1 MTSMK
6 SHMNHTLRIIGLLL
20 IIQNMLLAKNNINHD
35 NNQTHKKVEKE
46 MVHMDSM
53 GEKSM
58 LLLIIFT
65 SLVGSF
71 FLRDHA
77 NGLVQV

>member
-1 MTSMK
+1 MK

-20 IIQNMLLAKNNINHD
+20 IIQNMLLAKSNINYD